1 MKLIVFCLGIACVC
15 NSINIYLM
23 LKHIEKLERNM
34 LHLEAGFIEMTHRRS
49 IEDVV
54 KEYADEEVSD

>member
-1 MKLIVFCLGIACVC
+1 MKLIIFCLGIACLF

-23 LKHIEKLERNM
+23 LKRIEKLERNVI
-34 LHLEAGFIEMTHRRS
+34 HLEAGFIEMTHRRS

-54 KEYADEEVSD
+54 KEYTDEMSD